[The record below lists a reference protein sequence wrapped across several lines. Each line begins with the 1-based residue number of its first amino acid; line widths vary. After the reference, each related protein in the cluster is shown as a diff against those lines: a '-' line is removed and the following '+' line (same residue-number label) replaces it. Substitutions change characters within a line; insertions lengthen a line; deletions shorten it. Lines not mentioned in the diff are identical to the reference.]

1 CLNEGNAQLLAGV
14 VPQAILAYQRGLRL
28 APNDARLRENL
39 AYARQRVAYPG
50 ERGRPPPSA
59 WPPWL
64 PRPSI
69 ELLVALAAVVYLLAC
84 VVFTRWLM
92 VRQVGG
98 RFRACLLLG
107 IAIAISGVA
116 YLKLAG
122 NDDEDRHPLVVI
134 AVETGFQ
141 RGNGESYARHPDLPL
156 LLPGLEGRGLHQ
168 RGDWLQVQLASGA
181 IGWVRREHVLVDQ

>member
-1 CLNEGNAQLLAGV
+1 ESAFARGTNTEDQAKARAEFARAAALYAQIQARNPALCLNEGNAQLLAGV

-84 VVFTRWLM
+84 VVFTPWPML
-92 VRQVGG
+92 RQVGG

-122 NDDEDRHPLVVI
+122 NDAEDRHPLV
-134 AVETGFQ
+134 G
-141 RGNGESYARHPDLPL
+141 
-156 LLPGLEGRGLHQ
+156 
-168 RGDWLQVQLASGA
+168 
-181 IGWVRREHVLVDQ
+181 